1 MSTKSLVPT
10 VLQKEFWHYSFKPQK
25 KTLLI
30 CVLSLLMAVSIA
42 MQSFF
47 IPVGEN
53 LRIYFGFLASFLA
66 GMLGGP
72 IFALGYGFAKDI
84 VGYMLFPSGAFFFGY
99 TVTSMLGVFFYAM
112 FFYRQKVTLLKV
124 ALCKF
129 SINLFIN
136 VILGSVWSAMLFSN
150 GFIYY
155 AMKSVTKNVLMF
167 PIEVF
172 LLWALY
178 KAVAPT
184 LIKMDLI
191 EDYSTKDVIEDNEN
205 IDIEVTEDSSE
216 ENKEPIEEITA
227 EIQE

>member
-1 MSTKSLVPT
+1 MSTKTLMPT
-10 VLQKEFWHYSFKPQK
+10 VFQRDFWHYSFNPKR

-42 MQSFF
+42 MQSLF

-72 IFALGYGFAKDI
+72 IFALGYGLAKDLI
-84 VGYMLFPSGAFFFGY
+84 GYMLFPSGAFFFGY
-99 TVTSMLGVFFYAM
+99 TITSMAGVFIYAL

-124 ALCKF
+124 LLCKF
-129 SINLFIN
+129 TINLFVN
-136 VILGSVWSAMLFSN
+136 VIMGSVWSAMLFSN

-155 AMKSVTKNVLMF
+155 ALKSVTKNVLML

-191 EDYSTKDVIEDNEN
+191 KDYNAIETLEEPSLLLNE
-205 IDIEVTEDSSE
+205 EVTEE
-216 ENKEPIEEITA
+216 IEIN
-227 EIQE
+227 QE